1 MRVKVLKPSP
11 DFDMFEGSDFKTY
24 IKFQP
29 SYPKEKELSILESEV
44 FRTTDVIFTQLSVIE
59 YNKELNILFVDQ
71 EKQFDR
77 VNREILW
84 KVLGT
89 TSNAS
94 SLTT

>member
-1 MRVKVLKPSP
+1 
-11 DFDMFEGSDFKTY
+11 MFEGSDFKTY

-44 FRTTDVIFTQLSVIE
+44 FRTTDVIFTQKQLSENAIE